1 MLRDRRQNGH
11 ENLHLHI
18 CILTS
23 SSKAVA
29 VSPVLCPGTG
39 EGAEGPGQH
48 KANGPSQSWASPSGA
63 KIPAEFPA
71 CRRYHSPQRWS
82 SQALLVCL
90 KIINYKHPAPRSHVL
105 TPQEHSAPGA
115 HTPQMETLQSSF
127 FSLKA
132 AASSFFFSFLPF
144 APKTHRYIY
153 GRANTINNVPSLTLL
168 RDTDSKSQ
176 EFQTITFC
184 LIKFS
189 KEALK
194 PVKYSGY

>member
-1 MLRDRRQNGH
+1 M
-11 ENLHLHI
+11 
-18 CILTS
+18 
-23 SSKAVA
+23 
-29 VSPVLCPGTG
+29 SPVLCPATGG
-39 EGAEGPGQH
+39 EGRGTWPAQGQW
-48 KANGPSQSWASPSGA
+48 SQPEVGKSIP
-63 KIPAEFPA
+63 KTPAEFPT
-71 CRRYHSPQRWS
+71 CRRYHGPQRWS

-105 TPQEHSAPGA
+105 TPQEEHAA

-132 AASSFFFSFLPF
+132 ATSSFFFSFLPF

-153 GRANTINNVPSLTLL
+153 GRANTINNVPSVTLL
-168 RDTDSKSQ
+168 RDTGSKSQ